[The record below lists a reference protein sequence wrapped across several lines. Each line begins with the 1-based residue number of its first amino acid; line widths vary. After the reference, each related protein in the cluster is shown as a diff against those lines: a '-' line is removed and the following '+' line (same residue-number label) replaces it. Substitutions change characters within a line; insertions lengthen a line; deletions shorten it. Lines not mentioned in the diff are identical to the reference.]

1 MKGVSGFPT
10 PSEEMWE
17 VIVERTLRHEGGY
30 TEDPDDAGNW
40 TGGKI
45 GEGELKGTNWGISA
59 RQYPDLDIKAL
70 TREAAIQIY
79 KRDYYDPLALPTIWP
94 IQVRWKLFD
103 IAVNQGMSIAQKF
116 REEIKEQPSIYR
128 LVELQMRRY
137 VDVTVNKPSNLKFLK
152 GWTSRAFD
160 TGRDLV

>member
-1 MKGVSGFPT
+1 MKGAPHFPT

-30 TEDPDDAGNW
+30 VDDPDDAG
-40 TGGKI
+40 
-45 GEGELKGTNWGISA
+45 GETNWGISK
-59 RQYPDLDIKAL
+59 RQYPDVDIKSL
-70 TREAAIQIY
+70 TREDAIAIY
-79 KRDYYDPLALPTIWP
+79 KRDYYDPLTLPTIWP

-103 IAVNQGMSIAQKF
+103 IAVNQGLSLAQKF

-137 VDVTVNKPSNLKFLK
+137 VEVTVNKPSNLKFLK